1 MPSFSLSEI
10 ADIIGGVVIGDGSRA
25 VSGVS
30 PPDDCDD
37 NELCVI
43 WDRHVLD
50 NVPIGVAVLA
60 KHGSLSGR
68 DGIEAEFPKEALADI
83 LPLFDKRREYACG
96 IHRSAVISEDCVIGE
111 GVSIGPCCVISD
123 GANIS
128 GRAALQANVFVG
140 RGVTIGGGTIIEA
153 NVSVQDL
160 SEIGSGVIIHSG
172 VVIGCD
178 GFGHMPAGGK
188 WKKIP
193 QIGTVIIEDDVEIGA
208 NCTIDRATIGAT
220 RIRRGSK
227 IGSLVHIA
235 HNCDIGE
242 DCVMSGFSGMGG
254 SVTIGRGC
262 IVAGMA
268 GVSDHVRI
276 GDGVTLAGRAGV
288 TKDIKSGLVVS
299 GFPAREHREEIR
311 FQASL
316 RRFQNYADRLGE
328 LEKTIQGRMK

>member
-10 ADIIGGVVIGDGSRA
+10 ADIIGGVVVGNGSRV

-30 PPDDCDD
+30 SPDECDN

-50 NVPIGVAVLA
+50 KIPIGVAVLA
-60 KHGSLSGR
+60 KHGNLRGR
-68 DGIEAEFPKEALADI
+68 DGIEARLPKMALTDI
-83 LPLFDKRREYACG
+83 LPLFDRRRKYARG
-96 IHRSAVISEDCVIGE
+96 IHRSAVISEESVIGD

-123 GANIS
+123 GANI
-128 GRAALQANVFVG
+128 GDRVALQANVFIG
-140 RGVTIGGGTIIEA
+140 RDVTIGNDTRIEA

-172 VVIGCD
+172 TVIACD
-178 GFGHMPAGGK
+178 GFGQMPAGGK
-188 WKKIP
+188 WRKIP
-193 QIGTVIIEDDVEIGA
+193 QIGIVIIEDDVEIGA
-208 NCTIDRATIGAT
+208 NCTVDRATIGTT

-227 IGSLVHIA
+227 LGSLVHIA

-242 DCVMSGFSGMGG
+242 DCVMSGFTATGG
-254 SVTIGRGC
+254 SVSIGRGC

-268 GVSDHVRI
+268 GISDHVKI
-276 GDGVTLAGRAGV
+276 GDGVTVGGRAGV

-299 GFPAREHREEIR
+299 GFPAREHKEEIR

-316 RRFQNYADRLGE
+316 RRFQNYADRLGR
-328 LEKTIQGRMK
+328 LEKTIRDE